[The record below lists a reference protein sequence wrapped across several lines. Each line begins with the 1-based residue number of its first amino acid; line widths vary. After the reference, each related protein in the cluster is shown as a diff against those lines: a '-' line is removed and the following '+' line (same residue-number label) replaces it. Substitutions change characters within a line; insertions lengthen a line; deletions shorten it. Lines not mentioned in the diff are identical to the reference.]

1 MEHTITMLEHLLQS
15 ILQQVQ
21 QPKEDLEKNLRALL
35 SEAVSRMDLVS
46 REEFVR
52 QEILLQ
58 DAKKTISELS
68 SNIDQLKLHIE
79 SLQ

>member
-1 MEHTITMLEHLLQS
+1 MLEHLLQS
-15 ILQQVQ
+15 ILRQVQ

-46 REEFVR
+46 REEFAR

-58 DAKKTISELS
+58 EAKRTINELS
-68 SNIDQLKLHIE
+68 AHIDQLKLQVE
-79 SLQ
+79 SLH

>member
-1 MEHTITMLEHLLQS
+1 MLEHLLQS

-46 REEFVR
+46 REEFAR

-58 DAKKTISELS
+58 EAKRTINELS
-68 SNIDQLKLHIE
+68 AHIDQLKLQVE
-79 SLQ
+79 SLH